1 MASSNDK
8 APRPHQFVL
17 DVRSRATGTTI
28 EVATATIA
36 RHYLTVVGA
45 GAVREGL
52 RGLRRAGDL
61 SEAQLIAILKSLG
74 LRDWLREWFPNE
86 IPLFERMAHSAL
98 SVKRAA
104 HSQQAMVEHLIA
116 LGEELPTEVIRDAY
130 WRAVVFLL
138 HRKSLTGAEARF
150 LLVRGDF
157 MHQADTY
164 APIVREEV
172 VTGEADAGIDD
183 WWRM

>member
-1 MASSNDK
+1 
-8 APRPHQFVL
+8 
-17 DVRSRATGTTI
+17 
-28 EVATATIA
+28 
-36 RHYLTVVGA
+36 
-45 GAVREGL
+45 
-52 RGLRRAGDL
+52 
-61 SEAQLIAILKSLG
+61 
-74 LRDWLREWFPNE
+74 
-86 IPLFERMAHSAL
+86 
-98 SVKRAA
+98 
-104 HSQQAMVEHLIA
+104 
-116 LGEELPTEVIRDAY
+116 LPTEVIRDAY

>member
-1 MASSNDK
+1 
-8 APRPHQFVL
+8 
-17 DVRSRATGTTI
+17 
-28 EVATATIA
+28 
-36 RHYLTVVGA
+36 
-45 GAVREGL
+45 
-52 RGLRRAGDL
+52 LRRAGDL
-61 SEAQLIAILKSLG
+61 SEAQLIAILKNLG

-98 SVKRAA
+98 SIKRAA

-183 WWRM
+183 WWRL